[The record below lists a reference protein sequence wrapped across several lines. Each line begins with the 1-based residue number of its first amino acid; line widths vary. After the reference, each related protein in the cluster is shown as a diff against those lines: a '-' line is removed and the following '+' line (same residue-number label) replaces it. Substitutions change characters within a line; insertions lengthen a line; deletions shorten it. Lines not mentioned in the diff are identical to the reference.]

1 LRKLMNI
8 KKTVLYILLFFSPLT
23 LLSQEETVLRLK
35 KHIEVLTSDSLMG
48 RMAGTPGEKAASV
61 YIQKELS
68 KLGMESMFGDK
79 GETFSFLSTFGDT
92 ISSQNV
98 AGIIEGYDPK
108 LRDELIVVGA
118 HYDHLGFNK
127 LEINGRDVTQIF
139 RGANDNAS
147 GTAVMIE
154 VARELVK
161 VAFDL
166 RRSVIFIAF
175 GASEK
180 SLTGS
185 WYFLDSGQSFKDK
198 IKLMINID
206 QVGTSEGEYHPIAYI
221 YPSVNQ
227 LTDIVKNVS
236 AKPVMILPE
245 IRGNDTFSSDHIN
258 FVLQGIPVIMF
269 TTALRKTLPS
279 EKEENEKLDLDGMA
293 SLTHYI
299 SELVHTAA
307 NMDTIVSDT
316 SAKQKD
322 GVEKSEKSEGERV
335 YTLYDVDK
343 RPTFLN
349 GGEEQFLKRWVYDY
363 VKYPKAAIENGI
375 QGKVI
380 VEFIIEKDG
389 SVTSVKVVKS
399 AGDLLDAEAVKVIS
413 ASPKWKPGMKG
424 GEAVRVKMAVP
435 VEFKLRK

>member
-1 LRKLMNI
+1 MNI
-8 KKTVLYILLFFSPLT
+8 KRTALYILLSLFPLT

-35 KHIEVLTSDSLMG
+35 NHIEVLTSDSLMG
-48 RMAGTPGEKAASV
+48 RMAGTPGEKAASI

-68 KLGMESMFGDK
+68 KLGIESMFGDK
-79 GETFSFLSTFGDT
+79 GEIFSFLSTFGDT

-127 LEINGRDVTQIF
+127 LEINGREVTQIF

-161 VAFDL
+161 VSFDL

-175 GASEK
+175 GASET

-185 WYFLDSGQSFKDK
+185 WYFLESGESFKNR

-258 FVLQGIPVIMF
+258 FVSQGIPVIMF
-269 TTALRKTLPS
+269 TTALRKKLPS
-279 EKEENEKLDLDGMA
+279 DKEENEKLDLEGMA

-299 SELVHTAA
+299 AELVHTAA
-307 NMDTIVSDT
+307 NMDIIVSDT
-316 SAKQKD
+316 SAKQKES
-322 GVEKSEKSEGERV
+322 VEKPEKSEERV

-343 RPTFLN
+343 KPSFLN
-349 GGEEQFLKRWVYDY
+349 GGEEQFLNRWVYDY
-363 VKYPKAAIENGI
+363 IKYPKAAIEKGI

-380 VEFIIEKDG
+380 VEFVIEKDG
-389 SVTSVKVVKS
+389 SVSSVKVVKS
-399 AGDLLDAEAVKVIS
+399 AGDLLDPEAVKVIS

>member
-1 LRKLMNI
+1 MNI
-8 KKTVLYILLFFSPLT
+8 KRTALYILLSLFPLT

-35 KHIEVLTSDSLMG
+35 NHIEVLTSDSLMG
-48 RMAGTPGEKAASV
+48 RMAGTPGEKAASI

-68 KLGMESMFGDK
+68 KLGIESMFGDK
-79 GETFSFLSTFGDT
+79 GEIFSFLSTFGDT

-127 LEINGRDVTQIF
+127 LEINGREVTQIF

-161 VAFDL
+161 VSFDL

-175 GASEK
+175 GASET

-185 WYFLDSGQSFKDK
+185 WYFLESGESFKNR

-227 LTDIVKNVS
+227 LSDIVKNVS

-258 FVLQGIPVIMF
+258 FVSQGIQVIMF
-269 TTALRKTLPS
+269 TTALRKKLPS
-279 EKEENEKLDLDGMA
+279 DKEENEKLDLEGMA

-299 SELVHTAA
+299 AELVHTAA
-307 NMDTIVSDT
+307 NMDIIVSDT
-316 SAKQKD
+316 SAKQKES
-322 GVEKSEKSEGERV
+322 VEKPEKSEERV

-343 RPTFLN
+343 KPSFLN
-349 GGEEQFLKRWVYDY
+349 GGEEQFLNRWVYDY
-363 VKYPKAAIENGI
+363 IKYPKAAIENGI

-380 VEFIIEKDG
+380 VEFVIEKDG
-389 SVTSVKVVKS
+389 SVSSVKIVKS